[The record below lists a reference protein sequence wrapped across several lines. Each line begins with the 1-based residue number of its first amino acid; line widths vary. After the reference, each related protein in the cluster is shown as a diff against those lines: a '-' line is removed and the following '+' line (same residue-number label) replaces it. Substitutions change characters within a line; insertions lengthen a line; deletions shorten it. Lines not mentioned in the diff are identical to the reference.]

1 MPAPYRR
8 SGVKGCARRWLVVI
22 KVYGKVLMM
31 RWTGNT
37 KHMCSFGLRLSVV
50 GRSAC
55 AVVTWRHDESIS
67 NVPSPATSY
76 MYTCISLW
84 TTKSSINTCIPTY
97 LIQPSMH
104 FPCLASVSIKFCF
117 NQADILCTCHT
128 WEGASS
134 LYTRKKPK
142 YLEKKKT
149 KTSWRETR
157 GRSKL
162 KRGFFTYTQQAMCMM
177 ARASAALPSMARQLH
192 LRCYNVTPGT
202 G

>member
-55 AVVTWRHDESIS
+55 AAVTWRHDESIS

-84 TTKSSINTCIPTY
+84 TTKSSINTSGWYIPTY

-104 FPCLASVSIKFCF
+104 SPCLASVSIKFCF

-128 WEGASS
+128 WEGASC
-134 LYTRKKPK
+134 LYTRKTQKRK
-142 YLEKKKT
+142 EKEK
-149 KTSWRETR
+149 ENI
-157 GRSKL
+157 L
-162 KRGFFTYTQQAMCMM
+162 
-177 ARASAALPSMARQLH
+177 
-192 LRCYNVTPGT
+192 V
-202 G
+202 